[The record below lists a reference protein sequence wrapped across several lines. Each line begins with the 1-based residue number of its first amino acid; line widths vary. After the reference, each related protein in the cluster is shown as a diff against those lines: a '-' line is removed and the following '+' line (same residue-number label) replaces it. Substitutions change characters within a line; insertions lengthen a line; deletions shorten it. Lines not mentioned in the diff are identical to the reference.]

1 MTACALEAA
10 ADYTFVRN
18 NLCIGGPAGGQ
29 RFGGYCCR
37 SRRCRLSGFAWPA
50 LQLTI
55 TTPSGRSRPR
65 SRGTSARNDF
75 RASRNCVA
83 ARMKCTRVKVDMSVF
98 NNVAFPIQPVP
109 ERAVADLRPRAG
121 TVVVDAAL
129 RLPNINDDFRGAG
142 PDIGAYE
149 AGEPLPHYGPRL
161 RGVDEETP
169 GNR

>member
-1 MTACALEAA
+1 MH
-10 ADYTFVRN
+10 
-18 NLCIGGPAGGQ
+18 G
-29 RFGGYCCR
+29 
-37 SRRCRLSGFAWPA
+37 
-50 LQLTI
+50 
-55 TTPSGRSRPR
+55 
-65 SRGTSARNDF
+65 
-75 RASRNCVA
+75 
-83 ARMKCTRVKVDMSVF
+83 VKVDMSVF

-109 ERAVADLRPRAG
+109 EREVADLRPRAG

-149 AGEPLPHYGPRL
+149 AGEPLPHYGPRS